1 MRAPPPRSARFFVA
15 ALVVALAP
23 PPALLAGA
31 GPLPLLT
38 GPERVISLAGEWRTR
53 VGDRPAWAAPDF
65 DDSGWTEIHV
75 PTGRNRSDVEGE
87 IAWYRRTVRV
97 APRELEDRPLS
108 LAERAGLRLG
118 VTLGKVDS
126 AYELYAGGYLLGGV
140 GSLPPGPRIDYDRH
154 RTYPIPAHVIAPDG
168 RLVLALRVWKSP
180 QSTGG
185 VGTPREGPFL
195 LGRLEE
201 LTRRELL
208 GGFPALFLTGLF
220 LITGLF
226 HLELY
231 RRRPSRHGYFWFA
244 AVAILFGL
252 YSFFR
257 SQWKYA
263 VTDDFLLLKE
273 VEYLV
278 IYLMMASFVQL
289 VWPLLGLSIG
299 PVLRGYQLLNVG
311 VGVLVAATPGL
322 RLNLLLLP
330 VWQASLVALTVYGV
344 WKVFHLAWRR
354 NPEARILA
362 IGATVAGAAFVH
374 DVAVDRGFYLGP
386 RLTAYGFAFLVIS
399 LAASLA
405 SQFQRSLSELEE
417 LRRELERRVAERTR
431 ELYEASQAKSRFL
444 ATMSHEIRTPL
455 NGVLGMTD
463 LLLGTRLDPDQRE
476 YAEIARSS
484 GDALLALIED
494 ILDFSKIEAG
504 KVEVE
509 AGTFRLRDRLEESVE
524 IVALQAAEK
533 GIDLAYRLDPEAP
546 AEIVGDAVRLRQ
558 ILVNLVGNAVK
569 FTDRGGVLLA
579 VDREVAGA
587 RSGSGERLHF
597 RVLDTGIG
605 IPEEQLP
612 RLFQVFTQVDTS
624 ASRRHGGSGLGLAI
638 SRHLCELMGG
648 EIWAESEEGRGSTFH
663 FTLPLSGDGE
673 PEAPPPSLDGR
684 RFLVVEEGE
693 LTREVLVA
701 ELERRGA
708 EVRNADAGT
717 ETLATAGDLP
727 FDAVFVGCR
736 REEDAARLAAGL
748 RRARPELPLIVLRR
762 IRADRSTGGGWRELF
777 GASLTIPLKPA
788 ELDRAVD
795 ALPAPAVT
803 APAAAERERGPAID
817 GTALDLLRRLDKG
830 DGRFLSEMA
839 AVFRDHGEGTLERLR
854 RAVGEGDAETVEQ
867 LAHSLKSSA
876 GNVGGRRLQEL
887 AAELE
892 DATRAGSLQ
901 GAPARVAELAE
912 EHRKVCEE
920 LSARLGATPPV

>member
-1 MRAPPPRSARFFVA
+1 LLVA
-15 ALVVALAP
+15 ALVGMLAPALA
-23 PPALLAGA
+23 ADAS
-31 GPLPLLT
+31 GPVPVLKDPQ
-38 GPERVISLAGEWRTR
+38 GVVSLAGEWRTR

-75 PTGRNRSDVEGE
+75 PAGRNRSDVEGE

-97 APRELEDRPLS
+97 APRHLEDRPLS

-140 GSLPPGPRIDYDRH
+140 GSLPPGPRMDYDRH

-201 LTRRELL
+201 LARRELL
-208 GGFPALFLTGLF
+208 DGFPSLFLTGLF
-220 LITGLF
+220 LVAGFF

-231 RRRPSRHGYFWFA
+231 RRRPSRRGYFWFA
-244 AVAILFGL
+244 AVSILFGL
-252 YSFFR
+252 YAFLR

-289 VWPLLGLSIG
+289 VWPLLDLPIG

-311 VGVLVAATPGL
+311 AGVLVAVTPGL

-362 IGATVAGAAFVH
+362 IGATVAGLAFVH

-405 SQFQRSLSELEE
+405 NQFQRSLAELEE
-417 LRRELERRVAERTR
+417 LRRDLERRVEERTR

-463 LLLGTRLDPDQRE
+463 LLLGTPLGPDQRE

-509 AGTFRLRDRLEESVE
+509 SQPLRLRDSLEESVE
-524 IVALQAAEK
+524 IIALQAAEK
-533 GIDLAYRLDPEAP
+533 GIDLAYRLDPETP
-546 AEIVGDAVRLRQ
+546 AVIVGDAVRLRQ

-569 FTDRGGVLLA
+569 FTDRGGVLL
-579 VDREVAGA
+579 VVEREAMGT

-597 RVLDTGIG
+597 RVRDTGIG
-605 IPEEQLP
+605 IPDEQLP
-612 RLFQVFTQVDTS
+612 RLFQVFSQVDTS

-648 EIWAESEEGRGSTFH
+648 EMWAESEEGRGSTFH

-673 PEAPPPSLDGR
+673 PEAPPPPLDGR

-693 LTREVLVA
+693 LTRGVLVA

-708 EVRNADAGT
+708 EVRVAEAGA
-717 ETLATAGDLP
+717 EALAAAGELP
-727 FDAVFVGCR
+727 FDAAFVGCR
-736 REEDAARLAAGL
+736 HEEDSTRLAASL
-748 RRARPELPLIVLRR
+748 RRNQMVRELPLIALRR
-762 IRADRSTGGGWRELF
+762 IRADRPPGGGWREVF
-777 GASLTIPLKPA
+777 GAALTIPLKPA
-788 ELDRAVD
+788 ELDRVVG
-795 ALPAPAVT
+795 ALPAT
-803 APAAAERERGPAID
+803 
-817 GTALDLLRRLDKG
+817 
-830 DGRFLSEMA
+830 
-839 AVFRDHGEGTLERLR
+839 
-854 RAVGEGDAETVEQ
+854 
-867 LAHSLKSSA
+867 
-876 GNVGGRRLQEL
+876 
-887 AAELE
+887 
-892 DATRAGSLQ
+892 
-901 GAPARVAELAE
+901 GAPRRTRFEARPQG
-912 EHRKVCEE
+912 
-920 LSARLGATPPV
+920 S